1 MVEVKKFCECI
12 FLMVKVLRLEQ
23 EESMKKLFII
33 LALAMFLPVST
44 LRAADNYIDKMG
56 DLVEEISLLNVLRG
70 IYLNEQQARRIAE
83 LAAEAE
89 KLRSAARAEVEKLAA
104 LPAFSQLRDEL
115 YTALA
120 ENPPAVRAKVVELD
134 NQAHQITGAVLHKI
148 ALMEDEIKTMLSHG
162 QQNIFWSF
170 VPCIVPEVDFE
181 NPVRTGQAAA
191 SSRLMPACELIR
203 NTSEEMWKKHGQAY
217 LDHILKVI
225 EQDAG
230 KMTEDAR
237 EDLRRRLVKHAWK
250 IRKMKE
256 ADYMINRDKL
266 AEELLL
272 INREHTMRSG
282 FRITGKLARFFL
294 SPAAARVMPK
304 WIETH
309 FSSGN
314 ASGSVVPAA
323 SIEPDKSADDKN
335 VAPAA
340 DQSMA
345 PADADVDREFWE
357 KLVPESLARLS
368 ETPYYD
374 HILHAYGKPL
384 SRSLFDEENKYVET
398 LKLLKEAS
406 VILTRDGDL
415 KYYTLTQGE
424 P

>member
-1 MVEVKKFCECI
+1 
-12 FLMVKVLRLEQ
+12 
-23 EESMKKLFII
+23 MKKLFII
-33 LALAMFLPVST
+33 LALALLLPIST

-56 DLVEEISLLNVLRG
+56 DLVEEVSLLNVLRG

-89 KLRSAARAEVEKLAA
+89 KLRSDARAEVEKLVA
-104 LPAFSQLRDEL
+104 LPAFAQLRDEL

-120 ENPPAVRAKVVELD
+120 EEPPAVRSKVVELD
-134 NQAHQITGAVLHKI
+134 NRAHEITGAVLHKI
-148 ALMEDEIKTMLSHG
+148 AGMEEEIKALLSHS
-162 QQNIFWSF
+162 QQNIFWEF

-203 NTSEEMWKKHGQAY
+203 NTSEDMWKKHGQAY

-230 KMTEDAR
+230 KMTEDTR

-272 INREHTMRSG
+272 INREHTLRSG
-282 FRITGKLARFFL
+282 YRLTGKIARFFL

-309 FSSGN
+309 FSAAA
-314 ASGSVVPAA
+314 ASGSALIPAANGCAAPVDQAKPADKCEDEKNVVP
-323 SIEPDKSADDKN
+323 
-335 VAPAA
+335 PATQPATA

-345 PADADVDREFWE
+345 PAATDLDHEFWE
-357 KLVPESLARLS
+357 KLVPKSLARLS

-374 HILHAYGKPL
+374 HIFHAYGKSL
-384 SRSLFDEENKYVET
+384 SRRLFDEEDRYVDT
-398 LKLLKEAS
+398 FALLKEAG
-406 VILTRDGDL
+406 VILTREGDL
-415 KYYTLTQGE
+415 KYYTHTQGE

>member
-1 MVEVKKFCECI
+1 
-12 FLMVKVLRLEQ
+12 
-23 EESMKKLFII
+23 MKKLLII
-33 LALAMFLPVST
+33 LALALLLPVSN
-44 LRAADNYIDKMG
+44 LRAAENYIDKMG

-70 IYLNEQQARRIAE
+70 IYLNEQQARRIAG

-89 KLRSAARAEVEKLAA
+89 KLRSDARAEVEKLSA

-120 ENPPAVRAKVVELD
+120 EEPPVIRDKVVELD
-134 NQAHQITGAVLHKI
+134 NRAHEITGAVLHKI
-148 ALMEDEIKTMLSHG
+148 AGMEDEIKTLLSHS
-162 QQNIFWSF
+162 QQNIFWEF

-272 INREHTMRSG
+272 INREHTLRSG
-282 FRITGKLARFFL
+282 YRLTGKIARFFL

-309 FSSGN
+309 YSSGT
-314 ASGSVVPAA
+314 ASGSIVTPVGQAPVESPAN
-323 SIEPDKSADDKN
+323 EPAVGSESGKGADDKN
-335 VAPAA
+335 VAPPAA
-340 DQSMA
+340 Q
-345 PADADVDREFWE
+345 PADANQSMLPAGADADREFWE
-357 KLVPESLARLS
+357 KLVPGSLARLS

-374 HILHAYGKPL
+374 HIFHAYGKSL
-384 SRSLFDEENKYVET
+384 SRRLFDEEHKYVDT
-398 LKLLKEAS
+398 FALLKEAA
-406 VILTRDGDL
+406 VILTRESDL
-415 KYYTLTQGE
+415 KYYTHTQGE

>member
-1 MVEVKKFCECI
+1 
-12 FLMVKVLRLEQ
+12 
-23 EESMKKLFII
+23 MKKLLII
-33 LALAMFLPVST
+33 LALALLLPMST

-89 KLRSAARAEVEKLAA
+89 KLRNDARAEVEKLAA
-104 LPAFSQLRDEL
+104 LPTFSQLRDEL

-120 ENPPAVRAKVVELD
+120 ENPPAVRTKVVELD
-134 NQAHQITGAVLHKI
+134 NKAHKITGDVLHKI

-203 NTSEEMWKKHGQAY
+203 TTSEEMWKKHGQAY

-230 KMTEDAR
+230 KMTEDTR

-282 FRITGKLARFFL
+282 FRITGKIARFFL
-294 SPAAARVMPK
+294 SPAAARVLPK

-309 FSSGN
+309 FS
-314 ASGSVVPAA
+314 AVTATGSSVLPTAA
-323 SIEPDKSADDKN
+323 PVAGPETGSKKADDS
-335 VAPAA
+335 

-345 PADADVDREFWE
+345 PAATDLDREFWE
-357 KLVPESLARLS
+357 KLVPKSLARLS

-398 LKLLKEAS
+398 LKLLKEAG
-406 VILTRDGDL
+406 VILTREGDL

>member
-1 MVEVKKFCECI
+1 
-12 FLMVKVLRLEQ
+12 
-23 EESMKKLFII
+23 MKKLFII
-33 LALAMFLPVST
+33 LALALLLPMST
-44 LRAADNYIDKMG
+44 LLAADNYIDKMG
-56 DLVEEISLLNVLRG
+56 DLVEEISLLNILRG

-83 LAAEAE
+83 LALEAE
-89 KLRSAARAEVEKLAA
+89 KLRNDARVEVEKLAA
-104 LPAFSQLRDEL
+104 LPVFSQLRDEL

-120 ENPPAVRAKVVELD
+120 ENPPAVRKKVVELD
-134 NQAHQITGAVLHKI
+134 NKAHKITGEVLHKI

-203 NTSEEMWKKHGQAY
+203 STSEEMWKKHGQAY

-230 KMTEDAR
+230 KMTEDTR

-256 ADYMINRDKL
+256 ADYMINRGKL

-282 FRITGKLARFFL
+282 FRITGKIARFFL

-304 WIETH
+304 WIESH
-309 FSSGN
+309 FSAAAPVSGPET
-314 ASGSVVPAA
+314 GSKNGDDKSSAPPAA
-323 SIEPDKSADDKN
+323 QPS
-335 VAPAA
+335 AA

-345 PADADVDREFWE
+345 PAATDLDREFWE
-357 KLVPESLARLS
+357 NLVPKSLARLS

-374 HILHAYGKPL
+374 HILHAYGKPF
-384 SRSLFDEENKYVET
+384 SRRLFDEENKYVET
-398 LKLLKEAS
+398 LTLLKEAGA
-406 VILTRDGDL
+406 ILTRDRDL

>member
-1 MVEVKKFCECI
+1 
-12 FLMVKVLRLEQ
+12 
-23 EESMKKLFII
+23 MKKLLII
-33 LALAMFLPVST
+33 LALALLLPVST

-83 LAAEAE
+83 LALEAE
-89 KLRSAARAEVEKLAA
+89 KLRSDARAEVEKLSA

-134 NQAHQITGAVLHKI
+134 NKAHQITGDVLHKI
-148 ALMEDEIKTMLSHG
+148 ALMEDEIKTILSHG

-203 NTSEEMWKKHGQAY
+203 TTSEEMWKKHGQAY

-230 KMTEDAR
+230 KMTEDTR
-237 EDLRRRLVKHAWK
+237 EDLRRRLVKHARK

-282 FRITGKLARFFL
+282 FRITGKIARFFL
-294 SPAAARVMPK
+294 SSAAARVMPK

-309 FSSGN
+309 FSAAA
-314 ASGSVVPAA
+314 ASGSSVLPPADPA
-323 SIEPDKSADDKN
+323 SGPETGSKKADDKSSIPS
-335 VAPAA
+335 AAQPAAA

-345 PADADVDREFWE
+345 PTTTDLDREFWE
-357 KLVPESLARLS
+357 TLVPKSLARLS

-398 LKLLKEAS
+398 LKLLREAG
-406 VILTRDGDL
+406 VILTREGDL

>member
-1 MVEVKKFCECI
+1 
-12 FLMVKVLRLEQ
+12 
-23 EESMKKLFII
+23 MKKLFII
-33 LALAMFLPVST
+33 LALALLMPIST

-83 LAAEAE
+83 LAVEAE
-89 KLRSAARAEVEKLAA
+89 KLRNDARAEVEKLAA

-134 NQAHQITGAVLHKI
+134 NKAHEITGEVLHKI

-203 NTSEEMWKKHGQAY
+203 TTSEEMWKKHGQAY

-230 KMTEDAR
+230 KMTEETR

-282 FRITGKLARFFL
+282 FRITGKIARFFL

-309 FSSGN
+309 FSSGA
-314 ASGSVVPAA
+314 ASGSVVTPANNPVA
-323 SIEPDKSADDKN
+323 RPESDKGADGKN
-335 VAPAA
+335 VAPPAAQPAAA

-345 PADADVDREFWE
+345 PVATDLDREFWE
-357 KLVPESLARLS
+357 KLVPKSLARLS

-384 SRSLFDEENKYVET
+384 SRSLFDEENEYVET

-406 VILTRDGDL
+406 VILTREGDL

>member
-1 MVEVKKFCECI
+1 
-12 FLMVKVLRLEQ
+12 
-23 EESMKKLFII
+23 MKKLFII

>member
-1 MVEVKKFCECI
+1 
-12 FLMVKVLRLEQ
+12 
-23 EESMKKLFII
+23 MKKLFII
-33 LALAMFLPVST
+33 LALALLMPIST

-56 DLVEEISLLNVLRG
+56 DLVEEISLLNILRG

-83 LAAEAE
+83 LAVEAE
-89 KLRSAARAEVEKLAA
+89 KLRNDARAEVEKLAA

-134 NQAHQITGAVLHKI
+134 NKAHQITGDVLHKI
-148 ALMEDEIKTMLSHG
+148 ALMEDEIKTLLSHG

-203 NTSEEMWKKHGQAY
+203 TTSEEMWKKHGQAY

-230 KMTEDAR
+230 KMTDETR

-272 INREHTMRSG
+272 INREHTKRSG
-282 FRITGKLARFFL
+282 FRITGKIARFFL
-294 SPAAARVMPK
+294 SPAAARVIPK

-309 FSSGN
+309 FSSGT
-314 ASGSVVPAA
+314 ASGSVVTPENNPVARP
-323 SIEPDKSADDKN
+323 EPDKGVDGKN
-335 VAPAA
+335 VAPPAAQPAAA

-345 PADADVDREFWE
+345 PAATDLDREFWE
-357 KLVPESLARLS
+357 KLVPKSLARLS

-398 LKLLKEAS
+398 LKLLKEAG
-406 VILTRDGDL
+406 VILTREGEL

>member
-1 MVEVKKFCECI
+1 
-12 FLMVKVLRLEQ
+12 
-23 EESMKKLFII
+23 MKKLFII
-33 LALAMFLPVST
+33 LALALLLPVST

-89 KLRSAARAEVEKLAA
+89 KLRNDARAEVEKLAA

-134 NQAHQITGAVLHKI
+134 NKAHQITGDVLHKI
-148 ALMEDEIKTMLSHG
+148 ALMEDEIKTLLSHG

-203 NTSEEMWKKHGQAY
+203 KTSEEMWKKHGQAY

-230 KMTEDAR
+230 KMTEETR

-282 FRITGKLARFFL
+282 FRITGKIARFFL

-309 FSSGN
+309 FSAAPGQ
-314 ASGSVVPAA
+314 GS
-323 SIEPDKSADDKN
+323 EPGSKKADDKS
-335 VAPAA
+335 VAPPAAQPAAA

-345 PADADVDREFWE
+345 PAATDLDREFWE
-357 KLVPESLARLS
+357 TLVPKSLARLS

-406 VILTRDGDL
+406 VILTREGDL